1 MLGAKTGPV
10 GPSNVRSWHLTDVH
24 ADRYFGRYRDKNG
37 HAASKREPTRL
48 TQLEIVRWVVV
59 QSSSVLDWRR

>member
-24 ADRYFGRYRDKNG
+24 ADRYRRPL
-37 HAASKREPTRL
+37 AAYN
-48 TQLEIVRWVVV
+48 
-59 QSSSVLDWRR
+59 VLSAIA